1 MSYAI
6 DGVDETWQFTVPAKG
21 AAPRM
26 AYVSCNG
33 FSDPGGMRKL
43 IKAENAVWADL
54 LCNHDRQ
61 LRPADYAL
69 DREQLWHE
77 AQIHDQGG
85 QRFHLMLMGG
95 DQIYFDSIWKTS
107 PLKRWIG
114 LTRDEQLRYPV
125 DAALEREIEDYPAP
139 VRRPLAAQG
148 PRALGGGATP
158 LDAAQAMAR
167 MPTVMMWD
175 DHDIFDGWGSYSPEM
190 QRSPCSSACSTMP
203 AARSGVPDAARHRAA
218 AAVDAARDVRV
229 RTTIRCTRPSP
240 GRASWRATSWPC
252 RCWTGS
258 RASPSRT
265 RRDRSA

>member
-1 MSYAI
+1 
-6 DGVDETWQFTVPAKG
+6 
-21 AAPRM
+21 M

-95 DQIYFDSIWKTS
+95 DQIYFDSIWEDIK

-125 DAALEREIEDYPAP
+125 DAALEREIEDYYLRLYADRWLRKDRAP
-139 VRRPLAAQG
+139 W
-148 PRALGGGATP
+148 GGGRRRWTP
-158 LDAAQAMAR
+158 
-167 MPTVMMWD
+167 P
-175 DHDIFDGWGSYSPEM
+175 
-190 QRSPCSSACSTMP
+190 
-203 AARSGVPDAARHRAA
+203 
-218 AAVDAARDVRV
+218 
-229 RTTIRCTRPSP
+229 RP
-240 GRASWRATSWPC
+240 WRACP
-252 RCWTGS
+252 R
-258 RASPSRT
+258 
-265 RRDRSA
+265 

>member
-1 MSYAI
+1 MRAPAPALSLEGKRAAAPVTLLRHQGRVYLRYDLSCKARKDERRVSYAI

-95 DQIYFDSIWKTS
+95 DQIYFDSIWEDIK

-125 DAALEREIEDYPAP
+125 DAALEREIEDYYLRLYADRWLRRTARPGWRGDAAG
-139 VRRPLAAQG
+139 RRPGHGAHAHG
-148 PRALGGGATP
+148 DDVGRPRYLRRLGLLQSG
-158 LDAAQAMAR
+158 DAAQPLFQRLFHHAR
-167 MPTVMMWD
+167 RAFW
-175 DHDIFDGWGSYSPEM
+175 
-190 QRSPCSSACSTMP
+190 CSRCST
-203 AARSGVPDAARHRAA
+203 
-218 AAVDAARDVRV
+218 
-229 RTTIRCTRPSP
+229 PS
-240 GRASWRATSWPC
+240 SCC
-252 RCWTGS
+252 R
-258 RASPSRT
+258 R
-265 RRDRSA
+265 